1 MSSEK
6 VLLKGGILETSVAAT
21 LQALLGGLLEVA
33 VCATEANEGSI
44 ILLNHDLELLT
55 MGLAG
60 GPKKT
65 IVRAA
70 RRHLERSISAW
81 VADHKE
87 PLLLVGPAK
96 DPRFSGVERDIK
108 DAVCVPLIVEDRV
121 IGVLSVSN
129 RRGSENFVQ
138 EDLEKLTALAGPSAK
153 VIASALTYVDAQ
165 ERGYFWER
173 KRLAQEIHDGLIQEL
188 TAVFLQLEIYERLKG
203 RDSEKAEE
211 QLGRIKG
218 QVKASLQGLRRLLFD
233 LRAADVGEVSLKH
246 ILERSTGEFER
257 ATGIAA
263 TLKITG
269 QERELPP
276 QTKRNLIAIV
286 EEALANVKKHSGA
299 KHVLLH
305 LNYEP
310 GGVEL
315 IVADDGQGFD
325 WQEAIQRAWTE
336 KKFGLMGMQER
347 AHILGG
353 ELDIESIPRGGS
365 TIKVRVPVKASEV
378 SDEP

>member
-1 MSSEK
+1 MPSEK
-6 VLLKGGILETSVAAT
+6 VRLEGSFLETSTATT

-33 VCATEANEGSI
+33 IRATEANEGSI
-44 ILLNHDLELLT
+44 ILLDHDLELLT

-96 DPRFSGVERDIK
+96 DPRFAGVERDIK

-138 EDLEKLTALAGPSAK
+138 HDLEKLTALAEPSAR
-153 VIASALTYVDAQ
+153 VIASALAYVDAE
-165 ERGYFWER
+165 ERGYLWER

-188 TAVFLQLEIYERLKG
+188 TAVFLQLEIYERLKD

-211 QLGRIKG
+211 QLGRTKQ

-246 ILERSTGEFER
+246 ILERSVNEFER
-257 ATGIAA
+257 ATGIAT
-263 TLKITG
+263 TLKVTG

-276 QTKRNLIAIV
+276 QTKGNLIAIA
-286 EEALANVKKHSGA
+286 EESLANAKKHSGA
-299 KHVLLH
+299 KHVLVH

-310 GGVEL
+310 EEVEL
-315 IVADDGQGFD
+315 SVADDGRGFN

-353 ELDIESIPRGGS
+353 NLEIESVPGGGS
-365 TIKVRVPVKASEV
+365 TVKVRVPVKASEV
-378 SDEP
+378 TDEP

>member
-1 MSSEK
+1 MPSEK
-6 VLLKGGILETSVAAT
+6 VGLEGSFLETSTATT

-33 VCATEANEGSI
+33 IRATEANEGSI
-44 ILLNHDLELLT
+44 ILLDHDLELLT

-87 PLLLVGPAK
+87 PLLLVGPAR
-96 DPRFSGVERDIK
+96 DPRFAGVERDIK

-138 EDLEKLTALAGPSAK
+138 QDLEKLTALAEPSAM
-153 VIASALTYVDAQ
+153 VITSALAYVDAE
-165 ERGYFWER
+165 ERGYLWER

-188 TAVFLQLEIYERLKG
+188 TAVFLQLEIYERLKD

-211 QLGRIKG
+211 QLGRTKQ

-233 LRAADVGEVSLKH
+233 FRAADVGEVSLKH
-246 ILERSTGEFER
+246 ILERSVNEFER
-257 ATGIAA
+257 ATGIAT
-263 TLKITG
+263 TLKVTG

-276 QTKRNLIAIV
+276 QTKGNLIAIA
-286 EEALANVKKHSGA
+286 EESLANAKKHSGA
-299 KHVLLH
+299 KHVLVH

-310 GGVEL
+310 GEVEL
-315 IVADDGQGFD
+315 SVADDGRGFN

-336 KKFGLMGMQER
+336 KRFGLMGMQER

-353 ELDIESIPRGGS
+353 NLEIESVPGGGS
-365 TIKVRVPVKASEV
+365 TVKVRVPVKASEV
-378 SDEP
+378 TDEP

>member
-1 MSSEK
+1 MPSEK
-6 VLLKGGILETSVAAT
+6 VQMKRGEFDAFAAT
-21 LQALLGGLLEVA
+21 TLQSLLGGLLEVA
-33 VCATEANEGSI
+33 IRATEAKEGSI
-44 ILLNHDLELLT
+44 ILLDQDLELLT

-70 RRHLERSISAW
+70 RRHLGRSISAW

-129 RRGSENFVQ
+129 RKGSENFVSD
-138 EDLEKLTALAGPSAK
+138 DLEKLNALAEPCAK
-153 VIASALTYVDAQ
+153 VIASALAYVEAE
-165 ERGYFWER
+165 ERGHLWER

-188 TAVFLQLEIYERLKG
+188 TAVFLQLEVYERLKG
-203 RDSEKAEE
+203 RDAKKAGD
-211 QLGRIKG
+211 QLERIKQ

-233 LRAADVGEVSLKH
+233 LRAADVGEVSLNYM
-246 ILERSTGEFER
+246 LERSVGEFER

-263 TLKITG
+263 TLKVTG

-276 QTKRNLIAIV
+276 QTKGNLIAIA
-286 EEALANVKKHSGA
+286 EESLANVKKHSGA
-299 KHVLLH
+299 EHVLVQ

-310 GGVEL
+310 ERVEL
-315 IVADDGQGFD
+315 VVADNGRGFD
-325 WQEAIQRAWTE
+325 WREAIQRAWTE

-353 ELDIESIPRGGS
+353 ELEIESIPGEGS
-365 TIKVRVPVKASEV
+365 AIKVRVPVKAAEV
-378 SDEP
+378 IDET

>member
-1 MSSEK
+1 MASEK
-6 VLLKGGILETSVAAT
+6 VRLRGDFLETSVAPT

-33 VCATEANEGSI
+33 IRATEANEGSI
-44 ILLNHDLELLT
+44 ILLDHDLELLT

-60 GPKKT
+60 GPKKS

-70 RRHLERSISAW
+70 RRHLEPSISAW

-96 DPRFSGVERDIK
+96 DPRFAGVERDIK

-121 IGVLSVSN
+121 IGVLSVNN

-138 EDLEKLTALAGPSAK
+138 EDLEKLNALAEPSAK
-153 VIASALTYVDAQ
+153 VIASALAYVEAE
-165 ERGYFWER
+165 ERGYLWER

-188 TAVFLQLEIYERLKG
+188 TAIFLQLEIYERLKD
-203 RDSEKAEE
+203 RDSGKAEE
-211 QLGRIKG
+211 QLGRTKQ

-246 ILERSTGEFER
+246 MLERSLSEFER
-257 ATGIAA
+257 DTGIAA
-263 TLKITG
+263 TLEVTG

-276 QTKRNLIAIV
+276 QTKGNLIAIA
-286 EEALANVKKHSGA
+286 EESLANVKKHSGA
-299 KHVLLH
+299 ERVLVH
-305 LNYEP
+305 LKYEP
-310 GGVEL
+310 GEVEL
-315 IVADDGQGFD
+315 IVADDGRGFD

-336 KKFGLMGMQER
+336 KRFGLMGMQER

-353 ELDIESIPRGGS
+353 GLEIESIPGGGS

-378 SDEP
+378 ADEA

>member
-1 MSSEK
+1 MPSEK
-6 VLLKGGILETSVAAT
+6 VQLRGDFLETSGATT
-21 LQALLGGLLEVA
+21 LQGLLGGLLEVA
-33 VCATEANEGSI
+33 IRATEAQEGSI
-44 ILLNHDLELLT
+44 ILLDHDLELLT

-65 IVRAA
+65 MVRTA
-70 RRHLERSISAW
+70 RRHQERSISAW

-87 PLLLVGPAK
+87 PLLLVGPAR

-138 EDLEKLTALAGPSAK
+138 EDLEKLTALAEPSAK
-153 VIASALTYVDAQ
+153 VIASALAYVDAE
-165 ERGYFWER
+165 ERGYIWER

-188 TAVFLQLEIYERLKG
+188 TAVFLQLEIYERLKD

-211 QLGRIKG
+211 QLGRTKQ

-233 LRAADVGEVSLKH
+233 LRAADIEVVSLKH
-246 ILERSTGEFER
+246 MLERSLSEFER
-257 ATGIAA
+257 DTGIAA
-263 TLKITG
+263 TLKVTG

-276 QTKRNLIAIV
+276 QTKGNLIAIA
-286 EEALANVKKHSGA
+286 EESLANVKKHSGA
-299 KHVLLH
+299 EQVLVH
-305 LNYEP
+305 LNYRP
-310 GGVEL
+310 GEVEL
-315 IVADDGQGFD
+315 IVADDGRGFD
-325 WQEAIQRAWTE
+325 WQEVIQRAWTE

-353 ELDIESIPRGGS
+353 DLDIESVPGGGS
-365 TIKVRVPVKASEV
+365 TIKVRVPVKASGV
-378 SDEP
+378 NDEA

>member
-1 MSSEK
+1 MPSEK
-6 VLLKGGILETSVAAT
+6 VRLEGSFLETSTATT

-33 VCATEANEGSI
+33 IRATEANEGSI
-44 ILLNHDLELLT
+44 ILLDHDLELLT

-70 RRHLERSISAW
+70 RRHLERSISTW

-87 PLLLVGPAK
+87 PLLLVGPAR
-96 DPRFSGVERDIK
+96 DPRFAGVERDIK

-138 EDLEKLTALAGPSAK
+138 QDLEKLTALAEPSAR
-153 VIASALTYVDAQ
+153 VITSALAYVDAE
-165 ERGYFWER
+165 ERGYLWER

-188 TAVFLQLEIYERLKG
+188 TAVFLQLEIYERLKD

-211 QLGRIKG
+211 QLRRTKQ

-233 LRAADVGEVSLKH
+233 FRAADVGEVSLKH
-246 ILERSTGEFER
+246 ILERSVNEFER
-257 ATGIAA
+257 ATGIAT
-263 TLKITG
+263 TLKVTG

-276 QTKRNLIAIV
+276 QTKGNLIAIA
-286 EEALANVKKHSGA
+286 EESLANAKKHSGA
-299 KHVLLH
+299 KHVLVH

-310 GGVEL
+310 GEVEL
-315 IVADDGQGFD
+315 SVADDGRGFN

-336 KKFGLMGMQER
+336 KRFGLMGMQER

-353 ELDIESIPRGGS
+353 NLEIESVPGGGS
-365 TIKVRVPVKASEV
+365 TVKVRVPVKASEV
-378 SDEP
+378 TDEP